1 MSKLIIL
8 ILILLSSTFLFSQS
22 RHSYK
27 ERPFSKKFKELEKIK
42 LIETLNL
49 DEEIVVKF
57 FARRNKFKNEIS
69 NLHDERELEIN
80 LLEDMINKNESESAY
95 SPILK
100 KISDNELK
108 LIEIKSKFISSLST
122 ILTKEQIANFI
133 IFERN
138 FKKDVKSLL
147 IERGRKKYLKEKEKN

>member
-1 MSKLIIL
+1 MRKFIIL
-8 ILILLSSTFLFSQS
+8 IVILLSATLLFSQS

-42 LIETLNL
+42 LIEALDL

-57 FARRNKFKNEIS
+57 FARRNKLKNEIS
-69 NLHDERELEIN
+69 ELHNERELTIN
-80 LLEDMINKNESESAY
+80 LLEELITKNEPESAY

-100 KISDNELK
+100 KISNNELK

-122 ILTKEQIANFI
+122 ILTNEQIAKFI

-138 FKKDVKSLL
+138 FKKDVKNLL
-147 IERGRKKYLKEKEKN
+147 IERGRRKYLREKEKN

>member
-1 MSKLIIL
+1 MRKLIIC
-8 ILILLSSTFLFSQS
+8 ITILLSSTFLFSQS
-22 RHSYK
+22 KHSYK

-49 DEEIVVKF
+49 DEEVVVKF
-57 FARRNKFKNEIS
+57 FARRNKLKNQINE
-69 NLHDERELEIN
+69 LHEERELSIN
-80 LLEDMINKNESESAY
+80 LLEDLITKKESETAY

-108 LIEIKSKFISSLST
+108 IIEIKSKFISSLSS
-122 ILTKEQIANFI
+122 ILTKEQIAKFI

-138 FKKDVKSLL
+138 FKKDIKNLL
-147 IERGRKKYLKEKEKN
+147 IERGRRKYLKEKDKN